1 MATTD
6 EREKRLY
13 KSGQQERTYGGTRRV
28 NERGERLHGQFNASG
43 DQWNRDYQQT
53 INPKTR
59 NYDKHDLYSR
69 TIERQLNEVRKNGW
83 RGADGMLYTD
93 IHEPLDKEN
102 PAAGTYLDQW
112 LKKTFETDS
121 FGKPKQTNFNR
132 DNYAH
137 LWGEAKPLAGID
149 PKYPNAPV
157 GSVAPVA
164 PAAPAASTGSK
175 ASANMPVIGKYLQQ
189 KTQPLP
195 DELKWLNDV
204 KEKHGGAPISASE
217 SDLSTDIGGG
227 AGQDRIM
234 DAGRNRQSEDRG
246 DRGKHARAADAR
258 AVAEAN
264 SYQAPEEFTPSGR
277 KPVGPMGELPTTP
290 TLARMLT
297 RGSRLDNALPAGTQP
312 AHMTQIAEK
321 AGRYRRPRADYHYMS
336 MA

>member
-13 KSGQQERTYGGTRRV
+13 KAGQQERTYGGTRRV
-28 NERGERLHGQFNASG
+28 NERGERLQGQFDSSG
-43 DQWNRDYQQT
+43 NQWNRDYQQT
-53 INPKTR
+53 VNPKTR

-83 RGADGMLYTD
+83 RGADGKLYKD
-93 IHEPLDKEN
+93 IHAPVDKEN

-149 PKYPNAPV
+149 PKYPSAPV
-157 GSVAPVA
+157 RTVAPVA
-164 PAAPAASTGSK
+164 PATPVQKKST
-175 ASANMPVIGKYLQQ
+175 ASAPGIARYLNERV
-189 KTQPLP
+189 PMP

-204 KEKHGGAPISASE
+204 KEKHGGTPISASE

-227 AGQDRIM
+227 AGQDMIM
-234 DAGRNRQSEDRG
+234 DAGRNRQSEERG
-246 DRGKHARAADAR
+246 DRGKHARAAHAR

-312 AHMTQIAEK
+312 AHMTQIAEN